1 MPLLAERRPAEQ
13 AFIVLVLPSLFG
25 AICGVLLGVSAGV
38 YTVLTL
44 LGILGGLA
52 AGYDHATASEGALR
66 GVAGGALFGTFI
78 LLAHAITGEHAK
90 AKLPEPHVFLPI
102 ATTLI
107 SVALGAIGGAIRARQ
122 LRIAAARAS
131 RVGPIRRA

>member
-1 MPLLAERRPAEQ
+1 MPLLSERPVGEQ
-13 AFIVLVLPSLFG
+13 VFIVLVLPALFG
-25 AICGVLLGVSAGV
+25 AICGVLLGISSGV

-44 LGILGGLA
+44 LGILGGIG
-52 AGYDHATASEGALR
+52 AGYDHPTASEGALR

-90 AKLPEPHVFLPI
+90 AKLPEPHVLLPI

-107 SVALGAIGGAIRARQ
+107 SVGLGAIGGAIRARQ
-122 LRIAAARAS
+122 LRGAAAR
-131 RVGPIRRA
+131 VRRA

>member
-1 MPLLAERRPAEQ
+1 MPLLADRRPAEQ

-25 AICGVLLGVSAGV
+25 AICGVLLGISEGL

-52 AGYDHATASEGALR
+52 AGYDHATPSDGALR

-78 LLAHAITGEHAK
+78 LLAHAIIGAHAK
-90 AKLPEPHVFLPI
+90 AKLPEPHIVLPI

-107 SVALGAIGGAIRARQ
+107 SVALGAIGGAVRARS
-122 LRIAAARAS
+122 LRALAGRPPG
-131 RVGPIRRA
+131 VGPISR

>member
-1 MPLLAERRPAEQ
+1 MPLLAERRPFEQ

-25 AICGVLLGVSAGV
+25 AICGVMLGINGGL

-52 AGYDHATASEGALR
+52 AGYDHPTASEGALR

-78 LLAHAITGEHAK
+78 LLAHAVAGTDAK
-90 AKLPEPHVFLPI
+90 TKLPDPHIVLPI

-107 SVALGAIGGAIRARQ
+107 SVVLGAIGGALRARS
-122 LRIAAARAS
+122 LRSAAARAS
-131 RVGPIRRA
+131 RVGSIRR

>member
-1 MPLLAERRPAEQ
+1 MPLLADRRPFEQ

-25 AICGVLLGVSAGV
+25 AICGVLLGISAGL
-38 YTVLTL
+38 YTLLTL
-44 LGILGGLA
+44 LGILGGIA

-66 GVAGGALFGTFI
+66 GVAGGSLFGTFI
-78 LLAHAITGEHAK
+78 LLAHAVAGTHAK

-107 SVALGAIGGAIRARQ
+107 AIALGAIGGAIRARS
-122 LRIAAARAS
+122 LRAAAAPVRQA
-131 RVGPIRRA
+131 

>member
-25 AICGVLLGVSAGV
+25 AICGVLLGISEGL

-52 AGYDHATASEGALR
+52 AGYDHATGSEGALR
-66 GVAGGALFGTFI
+66 GIAGGALFGTFI
-78 LLAHAITGEHAK
+78 LLAHAIAGTHAK
-90 AKLPEPHVFLPI
+90 AKLPEPHIVLPI

-107 SVALGAIGGAIRARQ
+107 SIALGAIGGALRARQ
-122 LRIAAARAS
+122 LL
-131 RVGPIRRA
+131 RRAYSSRPSSSGPR

>member
-44 LGILGGLA
+44 LGILGGLV

-78 LLAHAITGEHAK
+78 LLAHAITGAHAQ
-90 AKLPEPHVFLPI
+90 AKLPEPHIVLQI

-107 SVALGAIGGAIRARQ
+107 SVVLGAIGGAVRARS
-122 LRIAAARAS
+122 LRAPAGRPPGIGS
-131 RVGPIRRA
+131 IRR